1 MSFEDN
7 MIDDGFYDEID
18 YMDYLM
24 NKAID
29 DEDERRR
36 LDYLSDMKYKNVDED
51 DSEL

>member
-24 NKAID
+24 NRLLTMRMNA
-29 DEDERRR
+29 ED
-36 LDYLSDMKYKNVDED
+36 LII
-51 DSEL
+51 

>member
-1 MSFEDN
+1 MSFEDS
-7 MIDDGFYDEID
+7 MIDDGFTDEMD

-36 LDYLSDMKYKNVDED
+36 YDYLSKKKYSNDVED
-51 DSEL
+51 DL